1 MLNCVEISER
11 VLVAAKS
18 RFQLI
23 LIKPSHYDDEGYV
36 IRHFRGVLPSNTLAY
51 LSSLTLDVAQ
61 SKELGEDYEIE
72 VALYDDT
79 VEKIL
84 EIDMN
89 S

>member
-1 MLNCVEISER
+1 M
-11 VLVAAKS
+11 
-18 RFQLI
+18 
-23 LIKPSHYDDEGYV
+23 